1 MTAQEVLAE
10 LKSLGNENI
19 KRIFMNHGVK
29 EPLFGVKIEDL
40 KKIQKK
46 IRKDHQLSLD
56 LYKTG
61 NADAMYLAGLI
72 ADEKKITASDLKSW
86 AIHSSAMLSEYTVPW
101 VAAESNHGY
110 QLAMEWINSSNET
123 LQVVG
128 WSTLSSIVAIVP
140 DDKLDIKELKTLL
153 RRVQDKISSVGNRVT
168 SAMNGFVISTGTYV
182 KDLTDLALKT
192 GNTIGKVSIDMNG
205 TACKI
210 PYSADY
216 IQKVIDRGTI
226 GKKKKMAR
234 C

>member
-10 LKSLGNENI
+10 LKTLGNENI

-46 IRKDHQLSLD
+46 IKKDHQLSLD

-72 ADEKKITASDLKSW
+72 ADEKKITAADLKSW
-86 AIHSSAMLSEYTVPW
+86 ASHSSAMLSEYTVPW
-101 VAAESNHGY
+101 VAAESSHGY
-110 QLAMEWINSSNET
+110 KLAMEWINSSNET

-128 WSTLSSIVAIVP
+128 WSTLSSLVAIMP

-153 RRVQDKISSVGNRVT
+153 LRVKQEITSVGNKVR
-168 SAMNGFVISTGTYV
+168 SAMNGFVISTGSYV
-182 KDLTDLALKT
+182 KDLTDHALKT
-192 GNTIGKVSIDMNG
+192 GNTIGKVSIDTNG

-210 PYSADY
+210 PYSPDY